1 MVAMKPSFAEA
12 RFGRSRFGR
21 GFTLME
27 VMLALA
33 LLLIL
38 LFAIYRYFFAEI
50 RSIRSALEHIEVNEN
65 ARLFLARFGND
76 VRNSVWLEYPPA
88 TVREGVPKLLPALE
102 GEFCVLNGQVFDFSL
117 KPPDAGVLKKI
128 RIAYRLKKNKFGS
141 YEIHRDVESEAPP
154 TPGGPAPY
162 KGTRMVCDG
171 VKEIFVY
178 SSIKRPVKMSSFAGA
193 LKPSLIYEPYEL
205 DGHGPYLVHVRVSFV
220 RPNRPVNEQENALAL
235 RTCFAIRGR
244 PSWVNP

>member
-1 MVAMKPSFAEA
+1 
-12 RFGRSRFGR
+12 
-21 GFTLME
+21 ME
-27 VMLALA
+27 IMIALA

-50 RSIRSALEHIEVNEN
+50 RAIRSALEHVEVNEN
-65 ARLFLARFGND
+65 ARLFRSRFGND
-76 VRNSVWLEYPPA
+76 VRNAVWLEAPA
-88 TVREGVPKLLPALE
+88 ASVREGVPKLLPAIE
-102 GEFCVLNGQVFDFSL
+102 GEFCVLNGQGFDFNV
-117 KPPDAGVLKKI
+117 KPPDLSFLKKV

-141 YEIHRDVESEAPP
+141 FENHRDIVSEVPP

-178 SSIKRPVKMSSFAGA
+178 SSIKRPPKMSSFMGA
-193 LKPSLIYEPYEL
+193 LKPSLTYEPYEV

-220 RPNRPVNEQENALAL
+220 RPNRPVSEQENALAL